1 MENEFRR
8 ARILNLAPLAGRARA
23 AFGGRSF
30 KKNAEA
36 GFGYREAPGE
46 GDSPRTPQPQN
57 SRRQPLTPT
66 LSPQV
71 RGEGAH

>member
-1 MENEFRR
+1 MENESRR
-8 ARILNLAPLAGRARA
+8 ARNPNLAPLAGRAKA

-46 GDSPRTPQPQN
+46 GGSQHTLHHRN
-57 SRRQPLTPT
+57 LLKQPLTPT

-71 RGEGAH
+71 WGEGAH